1 MKSVHSKTIRKEY
14 AKKFAAHKSKA
25 PCDVPIEIFHSTGK
39 KKKVSLNGLVMKHR
53 VVLVSNVAVRCSLAK
68 DHYDGFQELAQEFGK
83 KDFFMLLMPAPDFQG
98 LNGNDDNE
106 PKNINKTVGEKY
118 DLVDNKFSFS
128 EKVLVNAD
136 EATHPII

>member
-1 MKSVHSKTIRKEY
+1 M
-14 AKKFAAHKSKA
+14 
-25 PCDVPIEIFHSTGK
+25 
-39 KKKVSLNGLVMKHR
+39 
-53 VVLVSNVAVRCSLAK
+53 
-68 DHYDGFQELAQEFGK
+68 ELAQEFGK
-83 KDFFMLLMPAPDFQG
+83 KDLFMLLMPAPDFQG